1 MKKILAMGMTAIM
14 TAVVLTGCGNASSNY
29 LLDEKYSDYVT
40 LCDYKGVEATKVTF
54 EITDEKIQE
63 QINEY
68 LLEEV
73 TYTIVTDRGVEMG
86 DYANIDYIATLDGA
100 ESEDYSGE
108 EEDIMVGEGE
118 LYPEVE
124 KALIGMKAGEE
135 KTVEVELSE
144 DYADEEDVG
153 KKLSVK
159 LTLNEISEEN
169 LPEYNEE
176 YVKEHTEYST
186 KEEYEAAIR
195 QDLQESSEEEY
206 KYVAAEEIMA
216 YIVDNSEFNG
226 YPQELY
232 DSCKENYD
240 SSNEYNA
247 AMFGM
252 ELEEYMEF
260 FGLNEEIQKQEILD
274 NVNYELVI
282 GAIAQAEGIDCT
294 EKEVTQF
301 IEKVYADYGYDS
313 AEEFSE
319 DYTDEDVGYEIIYE
333 KVMDFLYD
341 NATYQEISEE
351 EYLKQQEAEE
361 YDFEEEDESEE
372 EDPDS
377 SDAPE
382 IQIEDIEDQEELDFE
397 IDDSFSVEEE

>member
-1 MKKILAMGMTAIM
+1 MKKILAMGMAAIM
-14 TAVVLTGCGNASSNY
+14 TAGVLTGCGNASSDY

-63 QINEY
+63 QIDEY

-73 TYTIVTDRGVEMG
+73 TYTTVTDRGVELG

-118 LYPEVE
+118 MYPEVE
-124 KALIGMKAGEE
+124 EALIGMKAGEE
-135 KTVEVELSE
+135 KTVEVELTE

-186 KEEYEAAIR
+186 KEEYEAAIK

-206 KYVAAEEIMA
+206 KYVTAEEIMA

-232 DSCKENYD
+232 DLCKENYD
-240 SSNEYNA
+240 SGNEYNA

-260 FGLNEEIQKQEILD
+260 FGLDEEIQKQEILD

-294 EKEVTQF
+294 EKEVTEF
-301 IEKVYADYGYDS
+301 VKKVYADYGYDS

-351 EYLKQQEAEE
+351 EYLKQQEEE

-372 EDPDS
+372 EDFDF

-382 IQIEDIEDQEELDFE
+382 IQIEDIEDQEELNFE